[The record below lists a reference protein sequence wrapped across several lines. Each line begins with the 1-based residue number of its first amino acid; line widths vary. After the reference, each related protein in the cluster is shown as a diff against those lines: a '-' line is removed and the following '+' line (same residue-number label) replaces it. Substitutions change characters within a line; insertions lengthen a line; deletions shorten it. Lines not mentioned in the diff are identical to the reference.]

1 MIAHYSNGNVLTVKK
16 ALRHKSVLN
25 TMKYIHS
32 ILNLKEDDFEET
44 TATAPEE
51 IRKLGKDGWTKY
63 DEITVNGIQMHFYRK
78 PKRFGVV

>member
-1 MIAHYSNGNVLTVKK
+1 LGRLNDCTLQQRQRFNGEEGTKAQKRSKHHEVYSFNP
-16 ALRHKSVLN
+16 
-25 TMKYIHS
+25 
-32 ILNLKEDDFEET
+32 DFEET